1 MEASRFRAVVVVEA
15 LDWTEALEA
24 VETSLDLTEAVEG
37 AGDFGRDEAGSLDCV
52 GAETGAAEG
61 LAEGGTIGAIDLTT
75 RLLFEDGV
83 GDAALTGFDG
93 ARNGVLPLSVLSFVG
108 EGSFDGDLGTG
119 SADAD
124 AGVLVDAVVLV
135 VRTDLTDAADEAFWG
150 VA

>member
-1 MEASRFRAVVVVEA
+1 M
-15 LDWTEALEA
+15 EA

-52 GAETGAAEG
+52 GAAETVAAEG
-61 LAEGGTIGAIDLTT
+61 LAEGGTIGAVDLTT

-83 GDAALTGFDG
+83 GDDALTGFDG
-93 ARNGVLPLSVLSFVG
+93 ACAGVLPLSVSLFVG